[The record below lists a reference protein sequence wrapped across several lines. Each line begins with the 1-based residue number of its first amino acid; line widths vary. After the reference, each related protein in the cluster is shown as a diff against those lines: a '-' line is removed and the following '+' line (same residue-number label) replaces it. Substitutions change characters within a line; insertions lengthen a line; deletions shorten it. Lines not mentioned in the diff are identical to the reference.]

1 MGKHASSNGALRKPL
16 SISCGLFDLLLCSRQ
31 TRIDSG
37 KHENILGTF
46 DGDAAPLHQSGAETR
61 KTRIMRTLADEIGT
75 AIEVDLAVMP
85 PHQRRAYA
93 GLDQYRRPVEVRGV
107 QELAKG
113 IAESFGAFAIFDVE
127 TVLQSPAIAP
137 FITQTLYAIPLELR
151 RAACDRDRHKAE
163 SARKE
168 MARII
173 SAALLARYHF
183 EPLKHVS
190 TSCHPNW
197 EEAFEQQFGAGR
209 GGDRHE

>member
-1 MGKHASSNGALRKPL
+1 
-16 SISCGLFDLLLCSRQ
+16 
-31 TRIDSG
+31 
-37 KHENILGTF
+37 
-46 DGDAAPLHQSGAETR
+46 
-61 KTRIMRTLADEIGT
+61 MRTLADQIGT

-127 TVLQSPAIAP
+127 TVLRSPAIPP
-137 FITQTLYAIPLELR
+137 FVTQTLYSIPLELR
-151 RAACDRDRHKAE
+151 RAACDRDRLKAE

-190 TSCHPNW
+190 ASCHPNW
-197 EEAFEQQFGAGR
+197 EQAFEQQFGAGR

>member
-1 MGKHASSNGALRKPL
+1 
-16 SISCGLFDLLLCSRQ
+16 
-31 TRIDSG
+31 
-37 KHENILGTF
+37 
-46 DGDAAPLHQSGAETR
+46 
-61 KTRIMRTLADEIGT
+61 MRTLADEIGT

-85 PHQRRAYA
+85 QHQRRAYA

-127 TVLQSPAIAP
+127 TVLRSPAIAP
-137 FITQTLYAIPLELR
+137 FVTQTLYAIPLELR
-151 RAACDRDRHKAE
+151 RAACDRDRLKAE

-183 EPLKHVS
+183 EPLKHVGA
-190 TSCHPNW
+190 SCHPNW

-209 GGDRHE
+209 GGGSSG

>member
-1 MGKHASSNGALRKPL
+1 
-16 SISCGLFDLLLCSRQ
+16 
-31 TRIDSG
+31 
-37 KHENILGTF
+37 
-46 DGDAAPLHQSGAETR
+46 
-61 KTRIMRTLADEIGT
+61 MRTLADEIGT

-85 PHQRRAYA
+85 AHQRRAYA
-93 GLDQYRRPVEVRGV
+93 GLDQYRRPIEVRGV

-127 TVLQSPAIAP
+127 TVLRSPAIAP
-137 FITQTLYAIPLELR
+137 FVTQTLYSIPLELR
-151 RAACDRDRHKAE
+151 RAACDRDRLKAE
-163 SARKE
+163 TARKE

-197 EEAFEQQFGAGR
+197 EMAFEQQFGAGR

>member
-1 MGKHASSNGALRKPL
+1 
-16 SISCGLFDLLLCSRQ
+16 
-31 TRIDSG
+31 
-37 KHENILGTF
+37 
-46 DGDAAPLHQSGAETR
+46 
-61 KTRIMRTLADEIGT
+61 MRTLADEIGT

-85 PHQRRAYA
+85 AHQRRAYA
-93 GLDQYRRPVEVRGV
+93 GLDQYRRPIEVRGV

-127 TVLQSPAIAP
+127 TVLRSPEIAP
-137 FITQTLYAIPLELR
+137 FVTQTLYSIPLELR
-151 RAACDRDRHKAE
+151 RAACDRDRLKAE
-163 SARKE
+163 RARKE

-197 EEAFEQQFGAGR
+197 EMAFEQQFGAGR
-209 GGDRHE
+209 GHPTLEAQASRHSSEGRGGDPDE